1 MVDMIL
7 NKDVV
12 AIELTY
18 NQADTLMKIIDN
30 EHIACKVIDTTTS
43 MCFLFKNTNIHAD
56 NLTACL
62 HTSMTATVK
71 TGIKNNKV
79 AGTIVR
85 DEEPDELPRFL
96 EIGKNNLSFYNKDD
110 VEQYMSVLRMSGF
123 SKEDVERTSNI
134 ICKYMMPRSFCK
146 NKRFLH
152 NKFADYVIE
161 RCHIKRIDGALHVY
175 VKERGIYRADDRY
188 IMREMQRMMPT
199 LTKSQRDEVMSY
211 IEIVVDEC
219 NVKTDLKHIA
229 FRNCVLDITN
239 NEMKQFSPEIILTN
253 RIPWDYDPAAY
264 SELLDR
270 TLDNISCN
278 DREIRSVL
286 EEAIGYCFYR
296 NNKLGKSFVLVGRG
310 SNGKSVYLDLIKTLL
325 SRENYSSL
333 ELSQLDNN
341 FATSDIRG
349 KLANIG
355 DDISENKVSSSA
367 VSVFKKL
374 VTGEDIMVDRK
385 YKDIMMMASTAK
397 LFFAANTVPRFFT
410 RGLHAIERRLII
422 IPFDATFSSESD
434 DFDCDLSLKFNDD
447 EVCSYAINLALAG
460 LRRVL
465 ANSSFTHSVRVDREM
480 RKFKLS
486 NDTMKQFIEELT
498 DDVDDMKVIDVY
510 QRYVEFTK
518 RHDLKTLALNT
529 FSKEFQRASNFKTKR
544 RVIENKK
551 YTVFTR

>member
-1 MVDMIL
+1 MIDMTL
-7 NKDVV
+7 DKDII

-18 NQADTLMKIIDN
+18 NQADILMKIIDD

-62 HTSMTATVK
+62 HTSMTAIVK

-96 EIGKNNLSFYNKDD
+96 EIGRNNLHFYNKDD

-134 ICKYMMPRSFCK
+134 ICKYMMPRSFSK
-146 NKRFLH
+146 GKRFLH

-175 VKERGIYRADDRY
+175 VKERGIYCADDRY

-219 NVKTDLKHIA
+219 NAKTDLKHIA
-229 FRNCVLDITN
+229 FRNCILDITTK
-239 NEMKQFSPEIILTN
+239 EQKQFSPEIILTN

-264 SELLDR
+264 SELLDK

-341 FATSDIRG
+341 FATSDISG

-355 DDISENKVSSSA
+355 DDISENKVSSST

-397 LFFAANTVPRFFT
+397 LFFAANTVPEFFT

-460 LRRVL
+460 LKRVL